1 MIQNHPQSRRLVA
14 WEETKANVYCPQ
26 LQLHLSWEGLYY
38 SPRAA
43 NHTAVDTSGSSGLGF
58 DMKRSRGSFHQAN
71 LQAAGIGAEIAHSL
85 SFSIYFQ
92 LPLEMYNHM
101 LFMQNPFTIMSNA
114 LQRSDFLAP
123 IHFVWY

>member
-1 MIQNHPQSRRLVA
+1 MIQNHPQSRCLVA

-71 LQAAGIGAEIAHSL
+71 LQAAGIGAETLHSL
-85 SFSIYFQ
+85 SFSIFSASAG
-92 LPLEMYNHM
+92 N
-101 LFMQNPFTIMSNA
+101 
-114 LQRSDFLAP
+114 LQSHVVYAKS
-123 IHFVWY
+123 IHDYE